1 MKLKHYKGAAAS
13 WVKGAIIGIAAA
25 TLVSIVLTLLA
36 ANLVLNG
43 KVGESGNGWIVFL
56 TRILS
61 VVLGGLIGTSLSK
74 EKMLPTISVIA
85 VGYLL
90 VLLAVGIVF
99 FNGSFHKFGSG
110 LLSVLIGGAIVCL
123 LKLTQ
128 QKNKNKAIKARR

>member
-1 MKLKHYKGAAAS
+1 MKLKHYKGAATS